1 MSSYL
6 DEDTAR
12 AVDSGRETAGA
23 MLRQLQKH
31 LQKVFILFVIGLMGT
46 IYLLRRF
53 VWAQLKADLNVQE
66 DIVVIAVT
74 PFDVILLQV
83 KIGLVVGVIVALPLL
98 LYFSRDALAQRGL
111 WPSGIP
117 RWKIATVGLFAALLF
132 LGGVA
137 YGYAV
142 FFPTAFQFLAQ
153 NAVDSGFAPTY
164 SIVKWAQ
171 FIILLSVSFGLAA
184 QLPLVMSALSYSG
197 IVPYTTFRDYWRHAI
212 VGLYAIGALFT
223 PPDPLTQ
230 LMWATPLVLLYAVS
244 LQISKFVVTAKVSS
258 QRLGVRNLARA
269 RWNVLAGSGVLA
281 GAATYLGYR
290 TLLGGAA
297 DAAIPPLNRGIAA
310 LSFLFGRRRLT
321 PPTEWSVDPVF
332 GLAPDTALALGAV
345 LVALGAAL
353 VALAYVL
360 VDAVEEIIAA
370 EGGLKAVERGLNRPD
385 AAGAAPASEG
395 DPASIDLGPLDEA
408 GVRAAPIERFADMTE
423 DEALSLAGDAMDAD
437 DPDKAQAILDRF
449 DEAEELVDADPV
461 EPGATA
467 AAANQVDTDGDHRPP
482 EAEARRRGRTSPA
495 PDEAGVNADS
505 EEAGVAQRTGAGI
518 VNAFTED
525 ETDEED
531 IGGYFYDARFI
542 LESVTSKAFI
552 IVGVFMAVLA
562 TSFSVL
568 YLGGIGWLRD
578 QFTDRIPE
586 AVAGTDS
593 INIVALHPVEV
604 LIFEIKVSVIFAAVA
619 TLPVFLYFAWPAMK
633 QRNLASGNRNVLL
646 LWGGLITVGLAA
658 GSLVGFLFVA
668 PNMISWLVADA
679 LGANMVISYQINAFG
694 WLVFFTTVGVG
705 LLFDI
710 PVTMYLFHR
719 GGLLSYRV
727 QRQRWREVT
736 VLVLGGAALFSSKSV
751 FSMFL
756 FGVPLVL
763 AYLAG
768 LAILY
773 LVTLGGRRGGGR
785 ERVEPAD

>member
-1 MSSYL
+1 VSSYL

-66 DIVVIAVT
+66 DIVVVAVT

-98 LYFSRDALAQRGL
+98 LYFSRDALKQRGL
-111 WPSGIP
+111 WPTGVP
-117 RWKIATVGLFAALLF
+117 RWKIATVGLFALLLF

-184 QLPLVMSALSYSG
+184 QLPLAMSALSYSG

-258 QRLGVRNLARA
+258 ERLGVRNLARA
-269 RWNVLAGSGVLA
+269 RWNVLAGSAVLA

-290 TLLGGAA
+290 ALLGGAV
-297 DAAIPPLNRGIAA
+297 DAAVPPINRGIAA
-310 LSFLFGRRRLT
+310 LELLFGRRRLT
-321 PPTEWSVDPVF
+321 PPSAWSVDPAF
-332 GLAPDTALALGAV
+332 GLAPDTALAIGAV
-345 LVALGAAL
+345 IVALGAAL

-360 VDAVEEIIAA
+360 VDAVDEIIAA
-370 EGGLKAVERGLNRPD
+370 EGGLKAVERGLNRS
-385 AAGAAPASEG
+385 ATAGGAAPASEG

-449 DEAEELVDADPV
+449 DEAQELVDADPV
-461 EPGATA
+461 EKGATA
-467 AAANQVDTDGDHRPP
+467 AAANQVSGTNAAGPVGDT
-482 EAEARRRGRTSPA
+482 
-495 PDEAGVNADS
+495 AGVNADA

-562 TSFSVL
+562 ISFSAL

-633 QRNLASGNRNVLL
+633 ERGLASGNRNVLL
-646 LWGGLITVGLAA
+646 LWGGLITLGLVA

-679 LGANMVISYQINAFG
+679 LGANMVIAYQINAFG

-719 GGLLSYRV
+719 GGLLPYRV
-727 QRQRWREVT
+727 QRERWREVT
-736 VLVLGGAALFSSKSV
+736 VLILGGAALFSSKSV

-763 AYLAG
+763 AYLTG
-768 LAILY
+768 LAL
-773 LVTLGGRRGGGR
+773 LSVLTVGGRRGGGGKPA
-785 ERVEPAD
+785 EPEAAD